1 MLRKSIKEDIVMEKK
16 EWVDGLRWLSV
27 DQVVDLHFKLQEEI
41 KKHYKLRNTGDHL
54 ERAIQLC
61 EQQIALSELSLPA
74 LKAKHNAQAKEYE
87 ALTGKNMPFDFYA
100 PAHHGYRQLII
111 IMKRR
116 KDFDRVAELEAQ
128 RDAEGWRG

>member
-1 MLRKSIKEDIVMEKK
+1 MCTFIFSLTVICSKRNQRGYGYGKK

-74 LKAKHNAQAKEYE
+74 LKAKHNAQAKE
-87 ALTGKNMPFDFYA
+87 
-100 PAHHGYRQLII
+100 
-111 IMKRR
+111 
-116 KDFDRVAELEAQ
+116 
-128 RDAEGWRG
+128 